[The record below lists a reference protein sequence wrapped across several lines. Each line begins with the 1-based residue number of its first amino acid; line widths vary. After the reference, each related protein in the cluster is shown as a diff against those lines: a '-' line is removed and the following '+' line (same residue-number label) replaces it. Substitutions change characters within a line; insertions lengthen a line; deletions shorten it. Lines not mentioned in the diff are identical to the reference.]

1 MLLSTE
7 LYCSECGSV
16 WTDSDNTVDKITSH
30 ECPRCNSPATVLS
43 VSCTDPS
50 FLVLMD
56 KPARHVRF
64 NQLDTVAIAS
74 TPKELVQRVEKFLK
88 R

>member
-1 MLLSTE
+1 
-7 LYCSECGSV
+7 
-16 WTDSDNTVDKITSH
+16 
-30 ECPRCNSPATVLS
+30 
-43 VSCTDPS
+43 
-50 FLVLMD
+50 MD